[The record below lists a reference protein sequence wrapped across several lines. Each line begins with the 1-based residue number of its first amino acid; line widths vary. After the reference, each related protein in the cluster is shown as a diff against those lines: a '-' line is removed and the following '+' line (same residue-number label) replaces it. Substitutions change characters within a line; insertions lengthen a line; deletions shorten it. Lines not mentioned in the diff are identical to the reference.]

1 MANAEN
7 ILSSDRGGICH
18 ALLPSQCEHL
28 RWGPHHCSA
37 GMPLPLNR
45 DGANLPDSREH
56 AKPRHHVSGPVHVSR
71 TGFPAWN
78 VKATVFSLRRCICLY
93 GEENVLSQVL
103 PLSSELDKD
112 QTDTESSKI
121 SASPSSE
128 TFTSSDNFFLLRTSL
143 LPKGENWI
151 LTNTRSLLPDFTW
164 QLLGK
169 QHLKFVLLKTILK
182 SSALVSLTE
191 TPLLVSLCPQIL
203 A

>member
-7 ILSSDRGGICH
+7 MLSYDRDGIRH
-18 ALLPSQCEHL
+18 ALLPSQCKHL
-28 RWGPHHCSA
+28 CWGPHHCSA
-37 GMPLPLNR
+37 GMPLPLNK
-45 DGANLPDSREH
+45 DGANLPDSRKH
-56 AKPRHHVSGPVHVSR
+56 AKPRHRVSGPVHVSR

-112 QTDTESSKI
+112 QTDTGSSKI

-128 TFTSSDNFFLLRTSL
+128 TFISSHNFFLPRTSL

-151 LTNTRSLLPDFTW
+151 LTNALLDSRFHVTTAW
-164 QLLGK
+164 K
-169 QHLKFVLLKTILK
+169 ATLKFVLLRTTLK
-182 SSALVSLTE
+182 SSALVSQTV
-191 TPLLVSLCPQIL
+191 TPLLMSPCPQIL

>member
-7 ILSSDRGGICH
+7 ILSYDRDGICH
-18 ALLPSQCEHL
+18 ALLPSQCKHL
-28 RWGPHHCSA
+28 CWGPHHCSA

-45 DGANLPDSREH
+45 DSANLPDSHKH

-121 SASPSSE
+121 SAFPSSHPLT
-128 TFTSSDNFFLLRTSL
+128 TFFFQEPVCFQKERTEYW
-143 LPKGENWI
+143 P
-151 LTNTRSLLPDFTW
+151 THSLLPDFTR

-169 QHLKFVLLKTILK
+169 RHLKFVLLRTSLK
-182 SSALVSLTE
+182 SSALVSQIG
-191 TPLLVSLCPQIL
+191 TPLLVSPCLLIL